1 MVNSIDTD
9 TVVAAE
15 VPRATP
21 AAIATTTSIPR
32 FLDEQKNGDA
42 MRMIVNATCSVV
54 DGCVGQCNADR
65 ASASSKQAFKA
76 SMMSADD
83 QAKPASLALAMSW
96 PRYQKI
102 DGKKEEEEDKMIETK
117 VIKIYIK

>member
-32 FLDEQKNGDA
+32 FLGEQKNGDA
-42 MRMIVNATCSVV
+42 MRMIVNASVHV
-54 DGCVGQCNADR
+54 CMYVC
-65 ASASSKQAFKA
+65 
-76 SMMSADD
+76 M
-83 QAKPASLALAMSW
+83 
-96 PRYQKI
+96 
-102 DGKKEEEEDKMIETK
+102 
-117 VIKIYIK
+117 